1 MKENIEEIV
10 REDIAAFFNVSIERL
25 ENVDDLIIEFN
36 VDSLDIIRLIVYLE
50 DKYNVRYNMMRYNN
64 MTSISSIIKET
75 NSLIK

>member
-1 MKENIEEIV
+1 MKENIEDIV

-75 NSLIK
+75 TSLIK

>member
-75 NSLIK
+75 TSLIK

>member
-1 MKENIEEIV
+1 MTGNIEEIV

-36 VDSLDIIRLIVYLE
+36 VDSLDVIRLIVYLE
-50 DKYNVRYNMMRYNN
+50 DKYQVRYNTMRYNN

-75 NSLIK
+75 TLLMK

>member
-1 MKENIEEIV
+1 MKKNIEDIV
-10 REDIAAFFNVSIERL
+10 REDIAAFFNLSIERL

-50 DKYNVRYNMMRYNN
+50 DKYNVRYNMMRSNN

-75 NSLIK
+75 TSLIK

>member
-1 MKENIEEIV
+1 MKKNIEDIV
-10 REDIAAFFNVSIERL
+10 REDIATFFNVSIKRL

-50 DKYNVRYNMMRYNN
+50 DKYQIRYNTMRYNN

-75 NSLIK
+75 TLLIK